1 MESDK
6 IYQLVQD
13 RYGKYATSYDNELHL
28 EHNNKIAE
36 AFGYSIEE
44 LTSIPEGA
52 NLGVSC
58 GNPLAT
64 AKLGMVSHI

>member
-1 MESDK
+1 MDSNQ
-6 IYQLVQD
+6 IYQAVQD
-13 RYGKYATSYDNELHL
+13 RYGKHATSQNSSDL
-28 EHNNKIAE
+28 EHNQKIAE
-36 AFGYSIEE
+36 AFGYSLEE

-64 AKLGMVSHI
+64 AKLQEVR